1 MSDSDESEAEDFALA
16 LTYLGFNR
24 ATAEVIV
31 DQGFTSPATLLTV
44 TEDSLSDMTRQVA
57 RNNPPKGVNF
67 PFVSVN
73 LLKGF
78 RHWAASQL
86 RCGLEANSEDFS
98 RVKAE
103 EAVERMQEE
112 KKLMDGMDAMTP
124 KKPEVLK
131 NLSSWVKWWESWDNY
146 IYHFRAEAKCPLS
159 YIHRVHTKV
168 TDEVREIEYEDLDEH
183 LINNTILEGQHY
195 AIDNKRYYAEFKSYV
210 SDGPGWTFIKHFDAK
225 KDGRG
230 AVLALKKQCEGESA
244 NMTIKAKAYA
254 KLSSSQFTGHRRNWT
269 FQHYVQAHQEAH
281 AELDLVGEAVPET
294 KKVQDFLAN
303 IKDPTLQMGVTHC
316 FGEPE
321 KLKSFE
327 SCQQYLSTLATTT
340 RAYKEAGSAARSV
353 SSMSTATGSK
363 SSSGGKGSKRKGG
376 KAKVNTKG
384 YSNEE
389 WWAMS
394 DAERAAVV
402 KARKEAG
409 GKGKKKAKKDRQASV
424 SGVDSGDGNGDSS
437 SPAPAPAPNNA
448 VDQFGRRAH
457 SGGGSNRGG
466 SNTHSD

>member
-1 MSDSDESEAEDFALA
+1 
-16 LTYLGFNR
+16 
-24 ATAEVIV
+24 
-31 DQGFTSPATLLTV
+31 
-44 TEDSLSDMTRQVA
+44 
-57 RNNPPKGVNF
+57 
-67 PFVSVN
+67 
-73 LLKGF
+73 
-78 RHWAASQL
+78 
-86 RCGLEANSEDFS
+86 
-98 RVKAE
+98 
-103 EAVERMQEE
+103 
-112 KKLMDGMDAMTP
+112 
-124 KKPEVLK
+124 
-131 NLSSWVKWWESWDNY
+131 
-146 IYHFRAEAKCPLS
+146 LS
-159 YIHRVHTKV
+159 YIHRLHTEV
-168 TDEVREIEYEDLDEH
+168 TNEIREVEYEDLDDH
-183 LINNTILEGQHY
+183 LMNNTVLEGQHY
-195 AIDNKRYYAEFKSYV
+195 SIDNKRYYAEFKSYI
-210 SDGPGWTFIKHFDAK
+210 SDGPGWTFIKHFDVK

-254 KLSSSQFTGHRRNWT
+254 KLGSSQFTGHRRNWT

-281 AELDLVGEAVPET
+281 AELELVGEAVPET

-353 SSMSTATGSK
+353 SSASTGTGSK
-363 SSSGGKGSKRKGG
+363 SSGGKGTKRKGG
-376 KAKVNTKG
+376 KGQTNTKG
-384 YSNEE
+384 YSNEQ

-424 SGVDSGDGNGDSS
+424 SGVDSGDGNGDGS
-437 SPAPAPAPNNA
+437 APAPTPATANA
-448 VDQFGRRAH
+448 GDQFGRRAH
-457 SGGGSNRGG
+457 SGGSGNRGG
-466 SNTHSD
+466 GNANSE

>member
-1 MSDSDESEAEDFALA
+1 MQDSDDESEEFTEALV
-16 LTYLGFNR
+16 YIGFNR
-24 ATAEVIV
+24 VTAEAIV
-31 DQGFTSPATLLTV
+31 AQGFTSPLTLLTV
-44 TEDSLSDMTRQVA
+44 SEDSLSEMTRQVA
-57 RNNPPKGVNF
+57 RNNPRQGVNF

-78 RHWAASQL
+78 RHWTASQI

-98 RVKAE
+98 RAKAE
-103 EAVERMQEE
+103 EAVDRMQEE
-112 KKLMDGMDAMTP
+112 KKLLDGMDAMTP
-124 KKPEVLK
+124 RKPEVLK
-131 NLSSWVKWWESWDNY
+131 NLSLWVKWWESWDNY
-146 IYHFRAEAKCPLS
+146 IYHFRAEARCPLS
-159 YIHRVHTKV
+159 YIHRAHTEV
-168 TDEVREIEYEDLDEH
+168 TNEVRDVEYDDLDEH
-183 LINNTILEGQHY
+183 LVNNTVLEGQHY
-195 AIDNKRYYAEFKSYV
+195 AIDNKRYYAEFKSYI

-254 KLSSSQFTGHRRNWT
+254 KL
-269 FQHYVQAHQEAH
+269 
-281 AELDLVGEAVPET
+281 ELELVGEAVPET

-340 RAYKEAGSAARSV
+340 RAYKDAGSAARSV
-353 SSMSTATGSK
+353 SSASTGAGSK
-363 SSSGGKGSKRKGG
+363 SSGGKGTKRKGG
-376 KAKVNTKG
+376 KKQTNTKG

-409 GKGKKKAKKDRQASV
+409 GKGKKKARRNAKLLSLGLIPGRN
-424 SGVDSGDGNGDSS
+424 GDGNAPTPT
-437 SPAPAPAPNNA
+437 PASANA
-448 VDQFGRRAH
+448 GDQFGRRAH
-457 SGGGSNRGG
+457 SGGSGNRGG
-466 SNTHSD
+466 GNANSD